1 MGWRHPEGEKSPRPS
16 RKAAIDPKK
25 FLLRRPKVEQTLWI
39 GPIDISMRCGGS
51 QSAGETRNHG
61 CECVGYSDIS
71 GPSANP
77 WEFITRTVPKEA
89 RRAVNRWKGL
99 EPRRKLGG
107 DREAQA
113 PGGTRPTRNPLSRG
127 VSDSGEQAK
136 DLLAEEGETCSGPTA
151 DGMPREIGDLLIGEP
166 KKQKPLEE
174 CRKGQD

>member
-39 GPIDISMRCGGS
+39 GPIDVSMRCGGS

-113 PGGTRPTRNPLSRG
+113 PEGIRPTLQF
-127 VSDSGEQAK
+127 VKSGRCQGK
-136 DLLAEEGETCSGPTA
+136 
-151 DGMPREIGDLLIGEP
+151 
-166 KKQKPLEE
+166 
-174 CRKGQD
+174 